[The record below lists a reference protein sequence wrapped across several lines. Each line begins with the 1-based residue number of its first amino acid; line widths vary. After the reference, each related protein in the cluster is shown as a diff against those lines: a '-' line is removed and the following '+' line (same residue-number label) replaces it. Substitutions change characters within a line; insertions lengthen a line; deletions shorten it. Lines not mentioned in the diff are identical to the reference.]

1 LFSYVIQARPHKGRS
16 IAVALNDSIEYFGQD
31 VNIAARVQ
39 GLADGNEVWV
49 SQEVMDAP
57 GVADIEKG
65 HRVSTDFVHIK
76 GVG

>member
-1 LFSYVIQARPHKGRS
+1 
-16 IAVALNDSIEYFGQD
+16 VALNDSIEYFGQY

-65 HRVSTDFVHIK
+65 HRVSADFVHMK
-76 GVG
+76 GVGQKVTINRIAVA